1 LKLVRCEIPELQ
13 HLVDKEFHPGYLLLE
28 LQKCGINLM
37 PKDKDAKLAG
47 IEQKNAAAEERAI
60 ADVSNAVR
68 AFHFRKA
75 KWNQGVPGE
84 EGIGPD
90 QIVLRLRENLEFDE
104 EFLEDYEPDWRY
116 MAWWPNKCAFQAGCK
131 DTDEQCKAELPE
143 GHVTHCLLSQAI
155 VGHSSDI
162 AQCTTIDYTK
172 VEFVDTMKKTLRLLK
187 LFSFS

>member
-1 LKLVRCEIPELQ
+1 
-13 HLVDKEFHPGYLLLE
+13 
-28 LQKCGINLM
+28 M
-37 PKDKDAKLAG
+37 
-47 IEQKNAAAEERAI
+47 
-60 ADVSNAVR
+60 
-68 AFHFRKA
+68 
-75 KWNQGVPGE
+75 
-84 EGIGPD
+84 
-90 QIVLRLRENLEFDE
+90 LRLRENLEFDE

-131 DTDEQCKAELPE
+131 DTDEQCKAELTE